1 MKNFVI
7 AGDYKGKGLMYTANK
22 LILATGFFQKIIID
36 KTTLES
42 YEVLTEEHV
51 KSATSGVA
59 RGLVGGA
66 LLGPVG
72 MLAGVISAKK
82 KGIYHIVLEFKD
94 GKRSLVEVDKKIY
107 TELMK
112 LMF

>member
-82 KGIYHIVLEFKD
+82 KGTYHIVLEFKD
-94 GKRSLVEVDKKIY
+94 GKRSLAEVDKKIY
-107 TELMK
+107 IELMK